1 MTFMTFMTFM
11 THGNVT
17 FDILEPLEYSTCQR
31 KGVSRKEQ
39 GNLWLRLNDSG
50 HAHSAHY
57 TIIAHSTMHP
67 DGDGPLGVLEPVGG
81 GAPNVR
87 QPLLW
92 KYQCNTVG
100 EHD

>member
-1 MTFMTFMTFM
+1 MSYLISLSPMNIA
-11 THGNVT
+11 HA
-17 FDILEPLEYSTCQR
+17 
-31 KGVSRKEQ
+31 KGRVYQ
-39 GNLWLRLNDSG
+39 GRNLWLRLNDSG

-92 KYQCNTVG
+92 KYQYNTVG
-100 EHD
+100 EPD